1 MGNKNVQA
9 APQGAGALGGARQQ
23 NPPVGNTSKENVME
37 RVKEEVV
44 VAKMELLDKSIIPV
58 VRGVAQ
64 LLELDESLLL
74 REVLLL
80 ESGCLAIS
88 CYYKQDEIIGTEDLI
103 ERIAKILIDHE
114 AWDSYSP
121 DAPSARKYAA
131 AVVLWLLL
139 ARFRL
144 GGLVR
149 SDCPLFSDSVAAAIT
164 WFIATRVAKPISDA
178 LVRVLSQDI
187 SGLGPLCVRKS
198 Q

>member
-1 MGNKNVQA
+1 MGGYNMLI
-9 APQGAGALGGARQQ
+9 GAQQQ
-23 NPPVGNTSKENVME
+23 NPPTSSDVME
-37 RVKEEVV
+37 EIRREVIA
-44 VAKMELLDKSIIPV
+44 AKMELLDKSIIPV

-80 ESGCLAIS
+80 EGGCLAVE

-103 ERIAKILIDHE
+103 ERIVKILVDHE
-114 AWDSYSP
+114 AWDSYSAFR
-121 DAPSARKYAA
+121 APSAYRYAA

-178 LVRVLSQDI
+178 LGRVLSQDI
-187 SGLGPLCVRKS
+187 SGLGSLCVRKS
-198 Q
+198 EVGL

>member
-1 MGNKNVQA
+1 MGNKNVKA

-23 NPPVGNTSKENVME
+23 NPPSKENVME

-58 VRGVAQ
+58 VRAVAQ
-64 LLELDESLLL
+64 LLEIDESQLL

-80 ESGCLAIS
+80 ESGCLVVD
-88 CYYKQDEIIGTEDLI
+88 CYYKHDEIIGTEDAI
-103 ERIAKILIDHE
+103 ERVAKILVDHE
-114 AWDSYSP
+114 AWDSYNP

-149 SDCPLFSDSVAAAIT
+149 SDCPLFSDSVAATIAY
-164 WFIATRVAKPISDA
+164 FIATRVAKPISDA
-178 LVRVLSQDI
+178 LVRVLSQGV
-187 SGLGPLCVRKS
+187 SGLGTLCVRKY